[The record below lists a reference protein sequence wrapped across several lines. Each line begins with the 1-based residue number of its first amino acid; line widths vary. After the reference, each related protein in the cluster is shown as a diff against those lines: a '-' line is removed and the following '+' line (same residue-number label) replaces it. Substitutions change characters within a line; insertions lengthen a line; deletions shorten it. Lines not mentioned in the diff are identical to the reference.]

1 VLSVSLGIRSK
12 RIHHRLRY
20 TDMLGKNSMFRTQKP
35 RKFTYVPIYWD
46 PEKEEKEQK
55 QRWRETGEEESSI
68 RFNEEFQ
75 SKMNR
80 KTNNTRILIIVILLL
95 ILFIFFW

>member
-1 VLSVSLGIRSK
+1 
-12 RIHHRLRY
+12 
-20 TDMLGKNSMFRTQKP
+20 MFRTQKP

>member
-1 VLSVSLGIRSK
+1 METRSK

-20 TDMLGKNSMFRTQKP
+20 TVMLGKNSMFRTQKP

-55 QRWRETGEEESSI
+55 QRWRETGGEESSI